1 MPAQTSIPLA
11 FHTDDPDRLKS
22 ELERLVSV
30 LATYFAGITGKPHA
44 ALVQRR
50 LEKRPLNDATAAFG
64 FITPVSLSKSTD
76 VLRISLPRPDPR
88 NAGLMLAIRR
98 DSTTGTVKLSAPDC
112 LVNGFEIVDL
122 VGDVAMTPIWFDG
135 ENYYGPPGALWGT

>member
-30 LATYFAGITGKPHA
+30 LTTYFAGITGKPHA

-50 LEKRPLNDATAAFG
+50 LQKRPLNDTTAAFG
-64 FITPVSLSKSTD
+64 YITPVSLVNSTD

-88 NAGLMLAIRR
+88 NAGLMLAISR
-98 DSTTGTVKLSAPDC
+98 DSTAGTVELSAPNC
-112 LVNGFEIVDL
+112 LVNGFEIAEL
-122 VGDVAMTPIWFDG
+122 MGDIAMTPIWFSG
-135 ENYYGPPGALWGT
+135 ANYFAPPGTLWGT